1 MKFITKFY
9 RVSKIN
15 NRVENIN
22 SMKFYHKPGDAVM
35 RWDVIIVG
43 AGPAGLF
50 AANELAD
57 NLNVLVVDKG
67 RGLDKRICLALSNG
81 SCRRCFPCNITGGL
95 GGAGGLSDG
104 KLNLRPDIG
113 GDLEE
118 FVSSEEAWAIIKKID
133 RIFLKHGAS
142 EELYSPDNKKIAPIL
157 RNSAAAGIKFIPIIQ
172 RHMGSDKTPPII
184 NSIKNELEERGVKF
198 MLETEVLDIIVED
211 NVKGILLKN
220 KENKEFKVECNYII
234 AAPGRVGAH
243 WLSELTEKLNIPVKH
258 NPVDIGVRVEIP
270 QIVMDEITEINW
282 DPKFHIMTKT
292 YDDFV
297 RTFCVCN
304 KGYVVEEVYDDFV
317 GVNGHS
323 MRDKVSENTNFAFLV
338 RVELTEPV
346 ENTSDYAFSIA
357 TIANTLGGGKP
368 LLQRLGDLRRGRR
381 STWRRLKKSNV
392 VPTFDSVTP
401 GDIAMA
407 LPHRLVVD
415 IIEGLEALDKVI
427 PGIASDSTLLYAPE
441 IKLYAMRLELDKHMK
456 TRIDG
461 LYAAGDGAGVSRGI
475 VGAAA
480 TGIIAARDI
489 LKKN

>member
-1 MKFITKFY
+1 MKC
-9 RVSKIN
+9 
-15 NRVENIN
+15 
-22 SMKFYHKPGDAVM
+22 
-35 RWDVIIVG
+35 DVLIIG

-57 NLNVLVVDKG
+57 KLKVIVVDKG
-67 RGLDKRICLALSNG
+67 RDLKGRQCVALINGKCKKCL
-81 SCRRCFPCNITGGL
+81 PCNITGGL

-113 GDLEE
+113 GNLEE
-118 FVSSEEAWAIIKKID
+118 FVTSEEAWSIIHEID
-133 RIFLKHGAS
+133 QIFLKHGAS
-142 EELYSPDNKKIAPIL
+142 EELYSPDKDEVSPIL
-157 RNSAAAGIKFIPIIQ
+157 REAAASGINFIPIVQ
-172 RHMGSDKTPPII
+172 RHMGSDRTPPII
-184 NSIKNELEERGVKF
+184 NSIKEELEEKGVLF
-198 MLETEVLDIIVED
+198 LLETEVLDIIVGDKVEGA
-211 NVKGILLKN
+211 KLKN
-220 KENKEFKVECNYII
+220 KEGSFIVNCNYLI
-234 AAPGRVGAH
+234 AAPGRIGAK
-243 WLSELTEKLNIPVKH
+243 WLSDQTKKLDIPVKH
-258 NPVDIGVRVEIP
+258 NPVDVGVRVEIP
-270 QIVMDEITEINW
+270 QIVMDYVTNINW
-282 DPKFHIMTKT
+282 DPKFHIITKT

-304 KGYVVEEVYDDFV
+304 HGFVVEEVYDDFM

-338 RVELTEPV
+338 RVELTEPI

-368 LLQRLGDLRRGRR
+368 LLQRLGDLRKGRR
-381 STWRRLKKSNV
+381 STWRRLERSNV
-392 VPTFDSVTP
+392 VPTFNCVTP

-407 LPHRLVVD
+407 LPHRVVVD
-415 IIEGLEALDKVI
+415 IIEGLEALDKVM

-441 IKLYAMRLELDKHMK
+441 IKLYAMRLEMDKNMK

-489 LKKN
+489 LGNKMAMKSLINSKKMY

>member
-1 MKFITKFY
+1 MK
-9 RVSKIN
+9 
-15 NRVENIN
+15 
-22 SMKFYHKPGDAVM
+22 
-35 RWDVIIVG
+35 WDVIIVG

-50 AANELAD
+50 AAYELSD
-57 NLNVLVVDKG
+57 KLKVLVVDKG
-67 RGLDKRICLALSNG
+67 RGLEKRRCLALSNG

-118 FVSSEEAWAIIKKID
+118 FVSSEDAWAIIKQID
-133 RIFLKHGAS
+133 QTFLKHGAS
-142 EELYSPDNKKIAPIL
+142 EELYSPDNNKIAPVL
-157 RNSAAAGIKFIPIIQ
+157 RNAAAAGIKFIPIIQ

-184 NSIKNELEERGVKF
+184 NSIKDELEHRGVRF
-198 MLETEVLDIIVED
+198 MLETEVQEIIVDEK
-211 NVKGILLKN
+211 VKGVMLKN
-220 KENKEFKVECNYII
+220 RENKEFEVECNYLI
-234 AAPGRVGAH
+234 AAPGRVGAQ
-243 WLSELTEKLNIPVKH
+243 WLSSQTKKLDIPVKH

-270 QIVMDEITEINW
+270 QILMEDITEINW
-282 DPKFHIMTKT
+282 DPKFHIITKT

-304 KGYVVEEVYDDFV
+304 KGFVVEEVYDDFL

-323 MRDKVSENTNFAFLV
+323 MRDKVSDNTNFAFLV
-338 RVELTEPV
+338 RVELTKPV

-368 LLQRLGDLRRGRR
+368 LLQRLGDLRKGRR
-381 STWRRLKKSNV
+381 STWRRLKRSNV

-415 IIEGLEALDKVI
+415 IIEGLEALDEVI

-441 IKLYAMRLELDKHMK
+441 IKLYAMRLELNNNMK

-489 LKKN
+489 LNSLEKS

>member
-1 MKFITKFY
+1 M
-9 RVSKIN
+9 
-15 NRVENIN
+15 
-22 SMKFYHKPGDAVM
+22 
-35 RWDVIIVG
+35 IIG

-50 AANELAD
+50 AASELAGHFK
-57 NLNVLVVDKG
+57 VMVVDKG
-67 RGLDKRICLALSNG
+67 RGMDERSCLALKNG
-81 SCRRCFPCNITGGL
+81 SCRKCTPCNITGGL

-118 FVSSEEAWAIIKKID
+118 FVDHEEAWNIVHQVD
-133 RIFLKHGAS
+133 EFFLKHGAT
-142 EELYSPDNKKIAPIL
+142 EELYSPDEDEISNIL
-157 RNSAAAGIKFIPIIQ
+157 RKSAASGIKFIPIIQ
-172 RHMGSDKTPPII
+172 RHMGSDKTPAII
-184 NSIKNELEERGVKF
+184 DSIKTELERNGVIF
-198 MLETEVLDIIVED
+198 LLETEIIDIIAD
-211 NVKGILLKN
+211 DIVKGAIARDQEKD
-220 KENKEFKVECNYII
+220 EFKINCKYII
-234 AAPGRVGAH
+234 TAPGRVGAY
-243 WLSELTEKLNIPVKH
+243 WLSDQMNKLNIPVKH
-258 NPVDIGVRVEIP
+258 NPVDIGVRVEVP
-270 QIVMDEITEINW
+270 QIIMDKITRINW
-282 DPKFHIMTKT
+282 DPKFHIITKT
-292 YDDFV
+292 YDDFI

-304 KGYVVEEVYDDFV
+304 KGFVVEEVYDGFI

-368 LLQRLGDLRRGRR
+368 LLQRLGDLKKGRR
-381 STWRRLKKSNV
+381 STWRRLNKSNIL
-392 VPTFDSVTP
+392 PTFSSVTP

-441 IKLYAMRLELDKHMK
+441 IKLYAMRVEVDKGMK
-456 TRIDG
+456 TTIKG

-480 TGIIAARDI
+480 TGIVAARSI
-489 LKKN
+489 LKSKARDL

>member
-1 MKFITKFY
+1 MQC
-9 RVSKIN
+9 
-15 NRVENIN
+15 
-22 SMKFYHKPGDAVM
+22 
-35 RWDVIIVG
+35 DVLIIG

-50 AANELAD
+50 AASELAEH
-57 NLNVLVVDKG
+57 LKVIIVDKG
-67 RGLDKRICLALSNG
+67 RDINSRKCLALENG
-81 SCRRCFPCNITGGL
+81 SCTKCLPCNITGGV

-118 FVSSEEAWAIIKKID
+118 FVSHEEAWAIIHEID
-133 RIFLKHGAS
+133 DFFLRHGAP
-142 EELYSPDNKKIAPIL
+142 EELYAPSEEELSGIL
-157 RNSAAAGIKFIPIIQ
+157 RDSAASGIKFIPIIQ
-172 RHMGSDKTPPII
+172 RHMGSDKTPAIV
-184 NSIKNELEERGVKF
+184 NSIKKELEDKGVIF
-198 MLETEVLDIIVED
+198 LLETEILDFLISED
-211 NVKGILLKN
+211 KIKGVTARSHGKD
-220 KENKEFKVECNYII
+220 EFKIDCKYII
-234 AAPGRVGAH
+234 AAPGRVGAY
-243 WLSELTEKLNIPVKH
+243 WLSDQMKKLKIPIKH
-258 NPVDIGVRVEIP
+258 NPVDVGVRVELP
-270 QIVMDEITEINW
+270 QIVMDEVTRINW
-282 DPKFHIMTKT
+282 DPKFHIITKT
-292 YDDFV
+292 YDDFI

-304 KGYVVEEVYDDFV
+304 RGFVVEEVYDDFM

-323 MRDKVSENTNFAFLV
+323 MRDKTSENTNFAFLV
-338 RVELTEPV
+338 RVELTEPI

-368 LLQRLGDLRRGRR
+368 LLQRLGDLRKGRR
-381 STWRRLKKSNV
+381 STWRRLNRSNV

-415 IIEGLEALDKVI
+415 VIEGLEALDKVI

-441 IKLYAMRLELDKHMK
+441 IKLYAMRVEMNHGMK
-456 TRIDG
+456 TKVEG

-489 LKKN
+489 LKNI